1 MCMQPVEDNTAFQ
14 MGCLPVPHRF
24 HTNCRNK
31 QPEHMKPFCRVCSQ
45 QPLGELELAKVGE
58 LFGFE
63 EIEGSADA
71 YPPAGR
77 QILERLLGLRLVL
90 R

>member
-1 MCMQPVEDNTAFQ
+1 
-14 MGCLPVPHRF
+14 
-24 HTNCRNK
+24 
-31 QPEHMKPFCRVCSQ
+31 MKPFCRVCSQ
-45 QPLGELELAKVGE
+45 QPLGESELAAVGG

-77 QILERLLGLRLVL
+77 QILERYVTGAVSSRALHKWCDSPYTRKAFGQTPFDW
-90 R
+90 